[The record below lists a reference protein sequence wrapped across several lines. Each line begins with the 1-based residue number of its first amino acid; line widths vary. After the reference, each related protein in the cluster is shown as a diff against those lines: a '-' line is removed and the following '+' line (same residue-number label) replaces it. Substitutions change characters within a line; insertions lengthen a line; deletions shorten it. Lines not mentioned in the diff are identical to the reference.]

1 MTGTRTRGETT
12 ALQTVQQLVASVLQM
27 RAQDI
32 DPEADLRQLGLNSI
46 DLIDIISQLEAR
58 WQVLFDPSAL
68 DPLTCLTLIQPHLTR
83 LEKA

>member
-1 MTGTRTRGETT
+1 MSSTTTRGDAT
-12 ALQTVQQLVASVLQM
+12 ALQTVQQLVAGMLQM

-58 WQVLFDPSAL
+58 WQVLFDPSSL
-68 DPLTCLTLIQPHLTR
+68 DPLTCLTLVQPHLAR